1 MRQPK
6 LIDYILLTTLSL
18 IWASAFFNIKI
29 ATYSFGPVTI
39 AFLRVFFGAI
49 PVLLLCY
56 YKNIKIE
63 AFSKDWHWFA
73 MIGFINLVAPFFL
86 IAYGV
91 KSVQSNLAAILM
103 STTPLSSTVLGHF
116 FTKNEKFNLI
126 KTFGILIGFSG
137 IVFLFSDNILID
149 ENNFTSALL
158 ILLGSTCYVVG
169 GVLTLK
175 ISKKKNENVTGSILI
190 WAIIYVRAFGL
201 GPFAG
206 LLSIFTADVGT
217 LGKLFSEATDNADK
231 KQIEGITATGSNK
244 SSIIRYGLIP
254 QIFPIFISQSL
265 YFFESNTR
273 SAVILGVVGAGGIGL
288 QLTERMK
295 AQYWD
300 QTLFIIVLILIMV
313 AIIDSISRAI
323 RKRIIYE

>member
-6 LIDYILLTTLSL
+6 LLDYILLVLLAL

-56 YKNIKIE
+56 YKDIKIE
-63 AFSKDWHWFA
+63 AFSKDWYWFA
-73 MIGFINLVAPFFL
+73 LIGFINLVAPFFL
-86 IAYGV
+86 IAYGI

-116 FTKNEKFNLI
+116 YTKNEKFNFI

-137 IVFLFSDNILID
+137 ILYLFSDNLLID
-149 ENNFTSALL
+149 ENNFVSALL
-158 ILLGSTCYVVG
+158 ILLGSTCYVIG

-190 WAIIYVRAFGL
+190 WATIILIPLVSFIERPWNVSPRLDSTISVIYLGL
-201 GPFAG
+201 VSTG
-206 LLSIFTADVGT
+206 LAWLLRFRV
-217 LGKLFSEATDNADK
+217 LVN
-231 KQIEGITATGSNK
+231 N
-244 SSIIRYGLIP
+244 GLIF
-254 QIFPIFISQSL
+254 QSQVSYLIPIFG
-265 YFFESNTR
+265 T
-273 SAVILGVVGAGGIGL
+273 ILSYIFL
-288 QLTERMK
+288 KELITTK
-295 AQYWD
+295 
-300 QTLFIIVLILIMV
+300 VLISLIAV
-313 AIIDSISRAI
+313 SVGIYFV
-323 RKRIIYE
+323 RKADNKKLLK

>member
-6 LIDYILLTTLSL
+6 LIDYFLLTILSL

-56 YKNIKIE
+56 FKNIKVE

-103 STTPLSSTVLGHF
+103 STTPLSSTVLAHF
-116 FTKNEKFNLI
+116 YTKNEKFNLV
-126 KTFGILIGFSG
+126 KTIGILIGFSG
-137 IVFLFSDNILID
+137 IVFLFSDKLLID
-149 ENNFTSALL
+149 ENNFVSALL

-190 WAIIYVRAFGL
+190 WAIIILLPLTFLIEQPFQTMPRTDSLISVIYL
-201 GPFAG
+201 GIVPTGIAW
-206 LLSIFTADVGT
+206 LLRFRILTT
-217 LGKLFSEATDNADK
+217 N
-231 KQIEGITATGSNK
+231 
-244 SSIIRYGLIP
+244 GLIF
-254 QIFPIFISQSL
+254 QSQVSYLIPIFG
-265 YFFESNTR
+265 T
-273 SAVILGVVGAGGIGL
+273 ILGYIFL
-288 QLTERMK
+288 KELITTK
-295 AQYWD
+295 
-300 QTLFIIVLILIMV
+300 VLISLIAV
-313 AIIDSISRAI
+313 CVG
-323 RKRIIYE
+323 IYFVKKGGNKQTI

>member
-6 LIDYILLTTLSL
+6 LIDYLLLTFLAV

-39 AFLRVFFGAI
+39 AFLRVFFGSM

-56 YKNIKIE
+56 FKNIKIE

-103 STTPLSSTVLGHF
+103 STTPLSSTILGHF
-116 FTKNEKFNLI
+116 YTQNEKFNLI
-126 KTFGILIGFSG
+126 KTIGILIGFSG
-137 IVFLFSDNILID
+137 IVFLFSDNLLID
-149 ENNFTSALL
+149 DNNFISALL

-175 ISKKKNENVTGSILI
+175 ISKKRNENVTGSILI
-190 WAIIYVRAFGL
+190 WAVII
-201 GPFAG
+201 
-206 LLSIFTADVGT
+206 LLPLVSI
-217 LGKLFSEATDNADK
+217 
-231 KQIEGITATGSNK
+231 IEKPWQNIPRLD
-244 SSIIRYGLIP
+244 SSISVVY
-254 QIFPIFISQSL
+254 
-265 YFFESNTR
+265 
-273 SAVILGVVGAGGIGL
+273 LGVVSTGLAWLLRFRILKNNGLIFQSQVSYLIPIFGTILSYIFLKELITTKVLVSLIAVVIGIYFVKKGDKKK
-288 QLTERMK
+288 T
-295 AQYWD
+295 
-300 QTLFIIVLILIMV
+300 I
-313 AIIDSISRAI
+313 
-323 RKRIIYE
+323 

>member
-1 MRQPK
+1 MKQPT
-6 LIDYILLTTLSL
+6 LFDYFLLTILAL

-103 STTPLSSTVLGHF
+103 STTPLSSTILGHF
-116 FTKNEKFNLI
+116 YTKNEKFNFI
-126 KTFGILIGFSG
+126 KTIGILIGFSG
-137 IVFLFSDNILID
+137 IVFLFSDNLLID
-149 ENNFTSALL
+149 ENNFFSALL
-158 ILLGSTCYVVG
+158 ILLGSTCYVIG

-190 WAIIYVRAFGL
+190 WAIIILIPLVSFIEQPWNVTPRLDSTISVIYLGL
-201 GPFAG
+201 VSTGIAW
-206 LLSIFTADVGT
+206 LLRFRILV
-217 LGKLFSEATDNADK
+217 N
-231 KQIEGITATGSNK
+231 N
-244 SSIIRYGLIP
+244 GLIF
-254 QIFPIFISQSL
+254 QSQVSYLIPIFGTFLSYIFL
-265 YFFESNTR
+265 KELIT
-273 SAVILGVVGAGGIGL
+273 
-288 QLTERMK
+288 TK
-295 AQYWD
+295 
-300 QTLFIIVLILIMV
+300 VLISLIAV
-313 AIIDSISRAI
+313 VIG
-323 RKRIIYE
+323 IYFVKKAK

>member
-1 MRQPK
+1 MRQAK
-6 LIDYILLTTLSL
+6 ITDYLLLILLAL

-29 ATYSFGPVTI
+29 ATYSYGPVTI

-73 MIGFINLVAPFFL
+73 MIGFINLVAPFYL

-91 KSVQSNLAAILM
+91 QSVQSNLAAILM

-116 FTKNEKFNLI
+116 YTTNEKFNFI

-137 IVFLFSDNILID
+137 ILYLFSDNLLID
-149 ENNFTSALL
+149 ENNFLSALL

-190 WAIIYVRAFGL
+190 WAVIILIPFVGFIEQPWNLIPRLDSTVSVIYLGL
-201 GPFAG
+201 VSTG
-206 LLSIFTADVGT
+206 LAWLLRFRILV
-217 LGKLFSEATDNADK
+217 N
-231 KQIEGITATGSNK
+231 N
-244 SSIIRYGLIP
+244 GLIF
-254 QIFPIFISQSL
+254 QSQVSYLIPIFG
-265 YFFESNTR
+265 T
-273 SAVILGVVGAGGIGL
+273 ILSYIFL
-288 QLTERMK
+288 KELITTK
-295 AQYWD
+295 
-300 QTLFIIVLILIMV
+300 VLISLIAV
-313 AIIDSISRAI
+313 SVGIYFV
-323 RKRIIYE
+323 RKADNKKVT

>member
-1 MRQPK
+1 MKQPK
-6 LIDYILLTTLSL
+6 LFDYFLLAILAL

-29 ATYSFGPVTI
+29 ATYSYGPVTI

-56 YKNIKIE
+56 FKKIKIE

-103 STTPLSSTVLGHF
+103 STTPLSSTVLAHF
-116 FTKNEKFNLI
+116 YTKNEKFNFV
-126 KTFGILIGFSG
+126 KTVGILIGFSG
-137 IVFLFSDNILID
+137 IIFLFSDNLLID

-158 ILLGSTCYVVG
+158 ILLGSTCYVIG

-190 WAIIYVRAFGL
+190 WATIILIPLVSFIEQPWELNPRLDSTFSVIYLGL
-201 GPFAG
+201 VSTGIAW
-206 LLSIFTADVGT
+206 LLRFRILV
-217 LGKLFSEATDNADK
+217 N
-231 KQIEGITATGSNK
+231 N
-244 SSIIRYGLIP
+244 GLIF
-254 QIFPIFISQSL
+254 QSQVSYLIPIFGTILSYIFLKELITFKVLVSL
-265 YFFESNTR
+265 IAVCIGIYFVR
-273 SAVILGVVGAGGIGL
+273 
-288 QLTERMK
+288 K
-295 AQYWD
+295 ADYQK
-300 QTLFIIVLILIMV
+300 TI
-313 AIIDSISRAI
+313 
-323 RKRIIYE
+323 

>member
-6 LIDYILLTTLSL
+6 LIDYILLTVLAL

-39 AFLRVFFGAI
+39 AFLRVLFGAI

-116 FTKNEKFNLI
+116 YTKNEKFNLI
-126 KTFGILIGFSG
+126 KTIGILIGFSG
-137 IVFLFSDNILID
+137 IIYLFSDNILIN
-149 ENNFTSALL
+149 ENNFISALL

-190 WAIIYVRAFGL
+190 WA
-201 GPFAG
+201 
-206 LLSIFTADVGT
+206 
-217 LGKLFSEATDNADK
+217 
-231 KQIEGITATGSNK
+231 
-244 SSIIRYGLIP
+244 
-254 QIFPIFISQSL
+254 
-265 YFFESNTR
+265 
-273 SAVILGVVGAGGIGL
+273 
-288 QLTERMK
+288 
-295 AQYWD
+295 
-300 QTLFIIVLILIMV
+300 VLILIPLS
-313 AIIDSISRAI
+313 ILIEKPWNLNPRLDSTISVIYLGLVSTGLAWLLRF
-323 RKRIIYE
+323 RILVRNGLIFQSQVSYLIPIFGTILSYIFLKELITTKILISLIAVIVGIYFVKKAK